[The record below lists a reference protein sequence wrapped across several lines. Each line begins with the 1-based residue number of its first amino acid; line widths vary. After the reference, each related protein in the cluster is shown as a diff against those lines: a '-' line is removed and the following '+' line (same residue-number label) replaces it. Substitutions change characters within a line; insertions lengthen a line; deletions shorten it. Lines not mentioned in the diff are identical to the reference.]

1 MALDEIFV
9 IAEIIAAFA
18 IVGSLMFLGSE
29 LREGNRQA
37 RASNWGEG
45 LEALREFKAQ
55 TNDLA
60 FAEMIERGH
69 RDFSTL
75 QAHEKR
81 AFGLYLEQGIQVY
94 GNFGKHGGRIPA
106 GYVGFEEP
114 LQNSMRDL
122 LTTPGARAWWDET
135 RGRKRL
141 MPETISRIDKL
152 LAETPRVS
160 NAPTVRVGAPGKP
173 VGRRI

>member
-1 MALDEIFV
+1 MYDIENA
-9 IAEIIAAFA
+9 
-18 IVGSLMFLGSE
+18 
-29 LREGNRQA
+29 
-37 RASNWGEG
+37 
-45 LEALREFKAQ
+45 

-160 NAPTVRVGAPGKP
+160 NAPTVRVGAPGRPTPERPIELHGADQRLAEFIAAISWNSHFSTLP
-173 VGRRI
+173 V